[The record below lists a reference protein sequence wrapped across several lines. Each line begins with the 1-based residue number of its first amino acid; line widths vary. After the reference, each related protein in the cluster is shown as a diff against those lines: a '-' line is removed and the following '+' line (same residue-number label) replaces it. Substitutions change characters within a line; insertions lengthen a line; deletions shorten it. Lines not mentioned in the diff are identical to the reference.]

1 MINDGRSVSIPAPVG
16 KNSTVTLRMMLE
28 LVKCI
33 DEVTTVNME
42 MSND

>member
-1 MINDGRSVSIPAPVG
+1 MINDGRSVSIPTPVG

-28 LVKCI
+28 LGECI